1 MFLPEFDDL
10 IKFEQFTANNKTTAE
25 SSNTDATPAA
35 TFAQEETIRAAK
47 NLDGVVNTLV
57 TNFGEGSDYFKVLVK
72 VFQEVLLT
80 AENDHLK
87 VSGVCMCINYLCIYI
102 ICICRH
108 SV

>member
-10 IKFEQFTANNKTTAE
+10 IKFEQFTASNKANTETNAAD
-25 SSNTDATPAA
+25 SSAATS

-87 VSGVCMCINYLCIYI
+87 VTHGCLYL
-102 ICICRH
+102 
-108 SV
+108 